1 MPSYEQPQRPPLA
14 TQSSSGSVAQP
25 SAEPLST
32 SLQQKPGPQRH
43 VVGQGR
49 IGPRIPSYSKNV
61 NKLQKLAPTKPD
73 TTTSTGPKAS
83 HVKRNSSSSHLQPSQ
98 DTSVDLRKNHSETSL
113 KQNRSSG
120 QLTKLGRP
128 STRNVIRAPKRPA
141 KPKHTSSNNL
151 QAPHHTVRFDLGRKD
166 EKKARDSDVSDEE
179 DGWTNASD
187 SRSPTVS
194 VPSTRQNSVVL
205 NTSPRRQGPNRDKE
219 NRHQTS
225 HTSAPHDVEQVRDS
239 SSMGEPVNQQRSSP
253 FSNGSDPIHPTNADA
268 GKLTSHLL
276 KRNVSFNAAPQLSS
290 IAATPSTL
298 HSEIPTPQ
306 SSGGTTLNDGPTP
319 EIVSRFLN
327 EESASGPNPG
337 SGFLSSS
344 RPGSPPQRS
353 SFGDDD
359 LNDSRRSQSLFN
371 VAPQSM
377 SRTQQRLNLE
387 REAVANESHNYA
399 LPPIGLMQS
408 SRLSN
413 LNIPYP
419 TGDEITS
426 GRVDPHLRQL
436 LDQINVGYRRMR
448 LFHNPAADSLKRLR
462 KQGQV
467 PRGVLN
473 MSTKAAKKVPQPVG
487 AQTGQDDNKQGLSQ
501 SLRAENR
508 RKPRVM
514 FQGINNSKDDSEIDS
529 RRLDQIER
537 DEMDE
542 TGIEA
547 PPREDVK
554 EICRRLWMSE
564 WELEGHPAGGA
575 VAEE

>member
-1 MPSYEQPQRPPLA
+1 M
-14 TQSSSGSVAQP
+14 
-25 SAEPLST
+25 
-32 SLQQKPGPQRH
+32 
-43 VVGQGR
+43 
-49 IGPRIPSYSKNV
+49 
-61 NKLQKLAPTKPD
+61 
-73 TTTSTGPKAS
+73 
-83 HVKRNSSSSHLQPSQ
+83 
-98 DTSVDLRKNHSETSL
+98 
-113 KQNRSSG
+113 
-120 QLTKLGRP
+120 
-128 STRNVIRAPKRPA
+128 
-141 KPKHTSSNNL
+141 
-151 QAPHHTVRFDLGRKD
+151 RFDLGRKD
-166 EKKARDSDVSDEE
+166 ERKAPDSDISDED

-194 VPSTRQNSVVL
+194 LPSTRQNSVVL
-205 NTSPRRQGPNRDKE
+205 NASPRRPGSNRDKE
-219 NRHQTS
+219 NRHQPS
-225 HTSAPHDVEQVRDS
+225 YTSAPHDVEQARDS
-239 SSMGEPVNQQRSSP
+239 PSMSDPLSQPKSSSLRNR
-253 FSNGSDPIHPTNADA
+253 SDPIQAPNADA
-268 GKLTSHLL
+268 AKLTSHLL

-298 HSEIPTPQ
+298 YSEISTPQ
-306 SSGGTTLNDGPTP
+306 SSGGTNVNDSPAP

-353 SFGDDD
+353 SFGDSEF
-359 LNDSRRSQSLFN
+359 NDSRRSQSLFN

-436 LDQINVGYRRMR
+436 LDQIDVGYRRMR
-448 LFHNPAADSLKRLR
+448 LFHNPAANSLKRLQ

-473 MSTKAAKKVPQPVG
+473 MSTKTSKKVPQPAS
-487 AQTGQDDNKQGLSQ
+487 AQTGQDDNRQGLSQ
-501 SLRAENR
+501 SLRAENS
-508 RKPRVM
+508 RKAKVM
-514 FQGINNSKDDSEIDS
+514 FQGINHSRDDSEIDG
-529 RRLDQIER
+529 RGLDRTET
-537 DEMDE
+537 DE
-542 TGIEA
+542 TDEVSNEG

-554 EICRRLWMSE
+554 EVCRRLWTSE
-564 WELEGHPAGGA
+564 WEVEDGAAGGA
-575 VAEE
+575 VAEA